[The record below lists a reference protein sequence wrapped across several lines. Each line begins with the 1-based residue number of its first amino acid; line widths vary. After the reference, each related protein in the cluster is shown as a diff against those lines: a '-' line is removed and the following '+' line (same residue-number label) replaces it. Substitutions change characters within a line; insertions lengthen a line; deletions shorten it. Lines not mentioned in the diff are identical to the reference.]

1 MPLNKSDLIT
11 NVAKTTELK
20 KTQVEQIVAATFD
33 EIKKELGQRGK
44 VTLVGFG
51 TFEVSH
57 RAERKGRSPKTG
69 EEIIIPAKVIPKFR
83 PGRELKVTV
92 DPPKPAK
99 PAAKA
104 KPVAKA
110 KKK

>member
-1 MPLNKSDLIT
+1 MPLNKSDLIA

-20 KTQVEQIVAATFD
+20 KAQVEQIIATTLD
-33 EIKKELGQRGK
+33 EIKKELGQHGK

-51 TFEVSH
+51 TFDVSH

-69 EEIIIPAKVIPKFR
+69 EEILIPAKIIPKFR

-99 PAAKA
+99 PVA
-104 KPVAKA
+104 KP